1 MKIICLQEN
10 FKKGLNIV
18 QNIIGKNLTLPIL
31 NNLLLTT
38 DKKQLKLSATDL
50 EIAITNYIICK
61 IEKEGGIT
69 IPAKTIFNFVNNL
82 PNKKIEIN
90 IKNNIIYLKC
100 DNFKSN
106 IKGLDIKDFPIIPKI
121 KNEPILEISST
132 ELRKSLEQV
141 VNFTSLSDIRP
152 EITGIL
158 FNFSSDKEIKFVAT
172 DSFRLGEKIVYF
184 KNNKISK
191 DYRGSVIIPN
201 KTTQELIRI
210 ISNLEKD
217 DESLVKISIEN
228 NQILF
233 NLSKI
238 QIVSK
243 LIEGNYPSY
252 QQLIAKQFETSV
264 LIDREELLKA
274 VKLSSFFSSKIND
287 VRLKINSK
295 NSLISVFSQDI
306 ELGENLSELKGEIK
320 GKDLEIIF
328 NHRYLLDGL
337 NGVTSKKV
345 FIGLNGETSPG
356 IIKPEGDNTFNY
368 VIMPIKL

>member
-1 MKIICLQEN
+1 
-10 FKKGLNIV
+10 V
-18 QNIIGKNLTLPIL
+18 
-31 NNLLLTT
+31 
-38 DKKQLKLSATDL
+38 
-50 EIAITNYIICK
+50 
-61 IEKEGGIT
+61 
-69 IPAKTIFNFVNNL
+69 
-82 PNKKIEIN
+82 
-90 IKNNIIYLKC
+90 KNNVAYLKC
-100 DNFKSN
+100 DNFKSS
-106 IKGLDIKDFPIIPKI
+106 IKGLDINDFPIIPKI
-121 KNEPILEISST
+121 KNEPILEIESAT
-132 ELRKSLEQV
+132 LRNALERV

-152 EITGIL
+152 EITGVF

-172 DSFRLGEKIVYF
+172 DSFRLGEKIIYL
-184 KNNKISK
+184 KNNKIAK
-191 DYRGSVIIPN
+191 DYQGSAIIPN
-201 KTTQELIRI
+201 KTIQELIRI

-217 DESLVKISIEN
+217 EENLIKISIDN

-238 QIVSK
+238 QIISK

-252 QQLIAKQFETSV
+252 QQLISKQFETSI
-264 LIDREELLKA
+264 LIDREDLLKA

-295 NSLISVFSQDI
+295 NSLINIFSQDI

-328 NHRYLLDGL
+328 NHKYLLDGL
-337 NGVTSKKV
+337 SNINSKRV

-356 IIKPEGDNTFNY
+356 IIKPEGDNSFNY